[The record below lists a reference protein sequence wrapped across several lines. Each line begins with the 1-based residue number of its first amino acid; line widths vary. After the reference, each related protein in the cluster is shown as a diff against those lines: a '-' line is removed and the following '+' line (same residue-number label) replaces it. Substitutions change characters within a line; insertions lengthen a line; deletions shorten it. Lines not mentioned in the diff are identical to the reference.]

1 MFGSSIMENEP
12 IFDVL
17 RGKLQMMR
25 VLEVFVI
32 SGGGEYLS
40 TLTFIKCSLYS
51 I

>member
-1 MFGSSIMENEP
+1 MFASSIMKNET

-32 SGGGEYLS
+32 SGG
-40 TLTFIKCSLYS
+40 KS